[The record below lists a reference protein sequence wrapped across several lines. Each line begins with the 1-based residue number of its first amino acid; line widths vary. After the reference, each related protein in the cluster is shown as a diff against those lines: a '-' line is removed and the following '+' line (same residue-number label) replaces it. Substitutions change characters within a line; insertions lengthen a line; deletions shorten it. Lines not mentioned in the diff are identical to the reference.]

1 MDVIVRL
8 IQEPVVYQQIAFVL
22 AVVLILSGVVR
33 AGLPFWQGGL
43 CALLAIPGGY
53 GGSALFNAL
62 LSTPEAPL
70 GGLSSV
76 GGVTGAIAVSM
87 ICLRL
92 LRAETLRFADASL
105 AGIAFGYATW
115 RLSCF
120 LQGCCFGI
128 RTDLPWGVT
137 FGRETAAFTYQ
148 LIRRMVTPGLSETLP
163 VHPTHLYE
171 AGLVLFVL
179 RVATRLPVEP
189 PGRRTAVFVSLC
201 GAGRCVIELFRASD
215 IPRIGLLHLNQIGG
229 LMILTACLTLWV
241 GLLRGPLNRA

>member
-62 LSTPEAPL
+62 LSTPEASL

-163 VHPTHLYE
+163 RK
-171 AGLVLFVL
+171 GL
-179 RVATRLPVEP
+179 
-189 PGRRTAVFVSLC
+189 
-201 GAGRCVIELFRASD
+201 RCS
-215 IPRIGLLHLNQIGG
+215 GG
-229 LMILTACLTLWV
+229 GYLSV
-241 GLLRGPLNRA
+241 P